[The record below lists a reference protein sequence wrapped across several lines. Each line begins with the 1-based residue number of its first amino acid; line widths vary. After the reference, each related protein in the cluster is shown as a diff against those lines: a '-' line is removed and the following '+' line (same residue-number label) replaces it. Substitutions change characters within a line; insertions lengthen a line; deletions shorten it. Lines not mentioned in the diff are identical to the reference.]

1 MWAAPRTR
9 DNREE
14 MRVDISVAREALERA
29 AVFTLVRGTTLPTT
43 VLTVHAGGE
52 DDRNTCLI

>member
-1 MWAAPRTR
+1 
-9 DNREE
+9 

-43 VLTVHAGGE
+43 VLTVHAGGIRVE
-52 DDRNTCLI
+52 NEASQIFY